1 MKTRGKVA
9 LAGAVTALLVVGGA
23 GTAYATHFQD
33 RALPGSTLGGVSVA
47 GMTRDEVAAT
57 VSERAARTT
66 VTIDTGTAGD
76 SRTLHLADL
85 GYTVDVDATVDAV
98 FSANES
104 WSSFATSLVSSRD
117 VDAVV
122 TTDPART
129 AAVATELVEQT
140 DRAGRD
146 AAREAGVGQ
155 EVVRGRRRRRGA
167 ARGAR
172 RASRTSSPPPR
183 ATSPRPR
190 RR

>member
-1 MKTRGKVA
+1 MNTRGKVA

-47 GMTRDEVAAT
+47 GMTRDEVAAA

-66 VTIDTGTAGD
+66 VTIDTGSGAAT
-76 SRTLHLADL
+76 RTVHLADL

-104 WSSFATSLVSSRD
+104 WSSFATSLVSPRD

-122 TTDPART
+122 TTDPAKT

-140 DRAGRD
+140 DRAGSD
-146 AAREAGVGQ
+146 AAVSSPRTRSRSWPSPPS
-155 EVVRGRRRRRGA
+155 RGSGWRP
-167 ARGAR
+167 
-172 RASRTSSPPPR
+172 RASRTSWPPRR
-183 ATSPRPR
+183 ATSPRRPPP
-190 RR
+190 